1 MVRITTRG
9 GIAKELEY
17 ENNQDLIS
25 KPQSQTRI
33 VIIFLMIAILLSTFF
48 QVLIILSVFFGTF
61 PGLSKNI
68 LNNFHQKY
76 ILSIMENG
84 NVQLISLDNK
94 YKSIKLDFSF
104 PQDQETE
111 FKFVYYDMQNFY
123 FLHTEKNKYDTVI
136 SMENND
142 PLGSSQ
148 YISKNEKFFVGGF
161 SSQFGLPQRFSIVQ
175 VGSYLWLFG
184 K

>member
-1 MVRITTRG
+1 MARITTRG

-33 VIIFLMIAILLSTFF
+33 VIIFLLIAILLSTFF

-76 ILSIMENG
+76 ILSIMDNG
-84 NVQLISLDNK
+84 DVQLISLDNK

-123 FLHTEKNKYDTVI
+123 FLHTDKYKYDTVI

-142 PLGSSQ
+142 PLGSQ
-148 YISKNEKFFVGGF
+148 YISKIEKFFVGPFG
-161 SSQFGLPQRFSIVQ
+161 SKFGLPQRFSIVQ

>member
-33 VIIFLMIAILLSTFF
+33 VILFLLIAILLSTFF

-76 ILSIMENG
+76 ILSIMDNG
-84 NVQLISLDNK
+84 DVQLISLDNK

-111 FKFVYYDMQNFY
+111 FKFVYYDRQKFY
-123 FLHTEKNKYDTVI
+123 FLHTDKNKNDTVI

-142 PLGSSQ
+142 PLGSQ
-148 YISKNEKFFVGGF
+148 YISKIEKFFVGATPGWR
-161 SSQFGLPQRFSIVQ
+161 SN
-175 VGSYLWLFG
+175 
-184 K
+184 

>member
-17 ENNQDLIS
+17 ENNHDLIS
-25 KPQSQTRI
+25 KPQSDSRI
-33 VIIFLMIAILLSTFF
+33 VLLFLLIAILLSTFF
-48 QVLIILSVFFGTF
+48 QVLVILSVFFGTI
-61 PGLSKNI
+61 PNLSKNI
-68 LNNFHQKY
+68 FNNFHQKY

-104 PQDQETE
+104 PQETK

-148 YISKNEKFFVGGF
+148 YISKNEKFFGG
-161 SSQFGLPQRFSIVQ
+161 SQFNLPQRFSIVQ

>member
-1 MVRITTRG
+1 
-9 GIAKELEY
+9 
-17 ENNQDLIS
+17 
-25 KPQSQTRI
+25 
-33 VIIFLMIAILLSTFF
+33 
-48 QVLIILSVFFGTF
+48 
-61 PGLSKNI
+61 
-68 LNNFHQKY
+68 
-76 ILSIMENG
+76 MENG

-104 PQDQETE
+104 PQETK
-111 FKFVYYDMQNFY
+111 FKFVYYNMQNFY

-142 PLGSSQ
+142 PLGSSE
-148 YISKNEKFFVGGF
+148 YISKNENFFGG
-161 SSQFGLPQRFSIVQ
+161 SQFNLPQRFSIVH

>member
-17 ENNQDLIS
+17 ENNHDLIS
-25 KPQSQTRI
+25 KPQSDSRI
-33 VIIFLMIAILLSTFF
+33 VLLFLLIAILLSTFF
-48 QVLIILSVFFGTF
+48 QVLVMLSVFFGTI
-61 PGLSKNI
+61 PNLSKNI
-68 LNNFHQKY
+68 FNNFHQKC

-104 PQDQETE
+104 PQETK

-148 YISKNEKFFVGGF
+148 YISKNEIFFGG
-161 SSQFGLPQRFSIVQ
+161 SQFNLPQRFSIVQ

>member
-33 VIIFLMIAILLSTFF
+33 VIIFLLIAILLSTFF

-68 LNNFHQKY
+68 LNNFPQKY
-76 ILSIMENG
+76 ILK
-84 NVQLISLDNK
+84 V
-94 YKSIKLDFSF
+94 
-104 PQDQETE
+104 
-111 FKFVYYDMQNFY
+111 V
-123 FLHTEKNKYDTVI
+123 
-136 SMENND
+136 
-142 PLGSSQ
+142 
-148 YISKNEKFFVGGF
+148 
-161 SSQFGLPQRFSIVQ
+161 
-175 VGSYLWLFG
+175 
-184 K
+184 

>member
-25 KPQSQTRI
+25 KPQSHTRI
-33 VIIFLMIAILLSTFF
+33 VIIFLLIAILLSTFF

-68 LNNFHQKY
+68 LNNFPQKY
-76 ILSIMENG
+76 ILSIMDNG
-84 NVQLISLDNK
+84 DVQLISLDNK

-111 FKFVYYDMQNFY
+111 FKFVYYDMQKFY
-123 FLHTEKNKYDTVI
+123 FLHTDKNKYDTVI

-142 PLGSSQ
+142 PLGSQ
-148 YISKNEKFFVGGF
+148 YISKIEKFFVGGF